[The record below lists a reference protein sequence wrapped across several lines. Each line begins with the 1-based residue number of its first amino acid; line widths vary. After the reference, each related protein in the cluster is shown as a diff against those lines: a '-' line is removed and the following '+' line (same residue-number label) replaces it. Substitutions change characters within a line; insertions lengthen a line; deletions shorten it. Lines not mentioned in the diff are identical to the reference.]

1 MKPKYDFS
9 QGVKN
14 PYTEENSQQ
23 TPSSTAMNAFIEM
36 RAHAARC
43 GFMTEEEIEAEIA
56 ATRNRKIST

>member
-1 MKPKYDFS
+1 MKPEYDFS
-9 QGVKN
+9 QGAKN

-23 TPSSTAMNAFIEM
+23 TSSSAAMNAFIEM

-56 ATRNRKIST
+56 AARKGE